1 MREILFRGKRLDNG
15 EWVSSGNLIH
25 AKDGDE
31 HSYFIP
37 VQDDKF
43 GAVEDDS
50 GNILSIEYGTFYKAD
65 PATVGQCTGL
75 KDKNGKLIFEGDVV
89 RQTFVKT
96 VATVAEDWG
105 NDEYDDLYGEDVGVV
120 VILPSKGVCI
130 KNPVIHRETN
140 GEVTEHG
147 VVARMYKP
155 VCSCRC
161 EVIGNIHDNPELLE
175 AAT

>member
-15 EWVSSGNLIH
+15 EWVEGYYVCIGGKYH
-25 AKDGDE
+25 
-31 HSYFIP
+31 Y
-37 VQDDKF
+37 
-43 GAVEDDS
+43 
-50 GNILSIEYGTFYKAD
+50 ILSGQLSITSGYPDFIKYEVD
-65 PATVGQCTGL
+65 PATVGQFTGL
-75 KDKNGKLIFEGDVV
+75 KDKNGERIFEGDVV

-96 VATVAEDWG
+96 VVTVAEDWG
-105 NDEYDDLYGEDVGVV
+105 NDEYDDLYGEDVGAV

-161 EVIGNIHDNPELLE
+161 EVIGNIHDNPELWE
-175 AAT
+175 ATV